1 VIDMSWKDIMKAEM
15 IRDSDG
21 NYYKFSDATNVQE
34 ILDDVKKNPARR
46 NHIERIPF
54 DNYNHVGGPHWSYTT
69 NVGNGDQSFCLK
81 CNVRFPNPQ

>member
-1 VIDMSWKDIMKAEM
+1 MSWRDIVKAEM
-15 IRDSDG
+15 IKDFDG
-21 NYYKFSDATNVQE
+21 NYYKRSDAVNVQE
-34 ILDDVKKNPARR
+34 LLNEIKRAPKSSMR